1 MRRHIAIVVGLG
13 LLLALLPSARATGS
27 GPEGALAAAP
37 LAAPLGTGITYQG
50 FLKQNGVP
58 GNGTFGMQFQLF
70 DAMTGGTQIGPTLSL
85 SVPVTNGQF
94 TVALDFGASAFNGE
108 ARWLAITV
116 QGTPLS
122 PRQEVRAAPYALF
135 APTAGTAASA
145 TSATTATNFTG
156 SLAGDVTGPQ
166 GATVVGQVGGQPA
179 ASVASGVV
187 AANGA
192 TATSTAN
199 TLVRRDASGNFAA
212 GTITA
217 NLTGNVTG
225 TASGNWSRTGDSATA
240 GEFLGTTNNTALEL
254 RVNNAGALRL
264 EPNGTSPNVI
274 GGFSGNSV
282 TAGVVGAT
290 ISGGGMGVP
299 APGGIGPNRVTD
311 DYGTVGGGQ
320 FNRAGNDTG
329 ATGDAAFAT
338 VGGGFGNWASGTRA
352 TVGGGI
358 LNRASGDSATVGGG
372 SSNTAS
378 GNYSF
383 AAGTQAR
390 ALGDG
395 TFVWND
401 SNSFGTPF
409 ASDTNLSS
417 FGSVSTTN
425 SFHVRATGGARFVT
439 NTNNNSG
446 PYVNPGGT
454 AWNAGSHSS
463 LKTDFAAVDP
473 RAVLEGLAGL
483 PLTTWRLR
491 DGEPGVR
498 HLGPMAEDFYA
509 AFGLGDGDRAINTL
523 DADGVAFAAIQG
535 LYSLVQE
542 QAALLAALQAE
553 HAALAARLAA
563 VEQAVAAGEAP

>member
-58 GNGTFGMQFQLF
+58 ANGTFPMQFQLF
-70 DAMTGGTQIGPTLSL
+70 DAMAGGTQVGPTLTPN
-85 SVPVTNGQF
+85 VPVTNGQF

-116 QGTPLS
+116 GGTALS
-122 PRQEVRAAPYALF
+122 PRHAVTAAPYALF

-240 GEFLGTTNNTALEL
+240 GDFLGTTNNTALEL
-254 RVNNAGALRL
+254 RVNNARALRL
-264 EPNGTSPNVI
+264 EPNGMSPNVI

-282 TAGVVGAT
+282 TAGVAGAT
-290 ISGGGMGVP
+290 IGGGGNVGSP
-299 APGGIGPNRVTD
+299 IIGPGGPNRVTD
-311 DYGTVGGGQ
+311 DYGTVGGGVN
-320 FNRAGNDTG
+320 NRAGNDTG
-329 ATGDAAFAT
+329 TTGDAGFAT
-338 VGGGFGNWASGTRA
+338 VGGGFSNTASGERA
-352 TVGGGI
+352 TVGGG
-358 LNRASGDSATVGGG
+358 SG
-372 SSNTAS
+372 NTAS
-378 GNYSF
+378 GFGSF

-401 SNSFGTPF
+401 RNTIGAPF
-409 ASDTNLSS
+409 ASDTNLAS

-439 NTNNNSG
+439 NTSNNAG

-535 LYSLVQE
+535 LYSLVQ
-542 QAALLAALQAE
+542 
-553 HAALAARLAA
+553 
-563 VEQAVAAGEAP
+563 